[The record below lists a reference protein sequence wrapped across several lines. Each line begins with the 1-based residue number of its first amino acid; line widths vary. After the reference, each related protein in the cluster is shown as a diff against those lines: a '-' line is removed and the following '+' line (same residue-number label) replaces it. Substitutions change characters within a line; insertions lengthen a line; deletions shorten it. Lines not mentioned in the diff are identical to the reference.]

1 MKGCVQGRGMDEGVC
16 AGGGA
21 WMKGCVQGRGMDE
34 GVCAGEGHG

>member
-1 MKGCVQGRGMDEGVC
+1 MDEGVC

>member
-1 MKGCVQGRGMDEGVC
+1 MECVQGRGMDEGVF

-21 WMKGCVQGRGMDE
+21 WMKECVQGRGMDE